1 MTIDSMKKTKFPTH
15 TYSEWQQAAEKAIK
29 GKPFEEI
36 LKTPTIEDVT
46 LEPLYTKEMLE
57 QLGDYVPA
65 QVAAIQHGKHQ
76 PNWLVSQEVIADSA
90 QEYLALM
97 KDDILRGNETIVY
110 TGFRKF
116 DWTEEQL
123 KELAELIVQYPIYFK
138 LTGDGQNIL
147 QVFDV
152 VDPDKLS
159 QVQGVIFSEET
170 VQAPANV
177 RTQLVDTIPV
187 HHAGG
192 TAVHELGVALS
203 ILSERL
209 EDADFAETVKNTW
222 IRFAVDTQFFQE
234 IAKLR
239 AFRVLWQAFCSAY
252 GKEAPAIPLFTET
265 SVRSYSKLDPYVN
278 LLRAG
283 NSTFAAV
290 LGGTDAHTVHPH
302 DFLTEPDLSSRR
314 IARNVQL
321 VLKEE
326 AHVSHVI
333 DPAAGSYFIE
343 TLTKQYVEA
352 AWEYFLEIEDTGG
365 YSEVIKSGWL
375 TDDIQAKWVEREKNT
390 ATRKQS
396 LIGTNIYANP
406 QEPVKDAK
414 IDDSHLEYMTAKRL
428 ATPFENLR
436 AQSKVTSLKSAIVLV
451 EPLKKIKGQAD
462 FVLGFLAVGGIEPV
476 VSSHLATAEEINR
489 FLNDEQIDYAVLC
502 GSKEAIAAVVSGLN
516 TRASVD
522 LAGKYPKEQLSEWA
536 PFGIADTVYSGKQ
549 LTAKLEKILAL
560 GKEALQDG

>member
-1 MTIDSMKKTKFPTH
+1 MTIDSMKKTKFPTR

-29 GKPFEEI
+29 GKPFEET
-36 LKTPTIEDVT
+36 LKTPTIEDVK
-46 LEPLYTKEMLE
+46 LEPLYTKNMLD
-57 QLGDYVPA
+57 QLGSYLPK

-76 PNWLVSQEVIADSA
+76 PSWLVSQEVMADSA
-90 QEYLALM
+90 EEYLALM
-97 KDDILRGNETIVY
+97 QDDILRGNETVVY

-116 DWTEEQL
+116 EWTDAQL
-123 KELAELIVQYPIYFK
+123 SELAELIVQYPIYFK
-138 LTGDGQNIL
+138 LVGEDQNIL
-147 QVFDV
+147 RVFDF
-152 VDPDKLS
+152 VDPEQLE

-170 VQAPANV
+170 IQAPKRV
-177 RTQLVDTIPV
+177 RTQLIDTIPI

-203 ILSERL
+203 ILSERM
-209 EDADFAETVKNTW
+209 EESDFVKTANNTW

-239 AFRVLWQAFCSAY
+239 AFRVLWHAFSSAY
-252 GKEAPAIPLFTET
+252 GEEAPTIPLFTET

-321 VLKEE
+321 VIKEE
-326 AHVSHVI
+326 AHVSHVV

-343 TLTKQYVEA
+343 TLTKEYVDA
-352 AWEYFLEIEDTGG
+352 AWSYFLEIEEAGG

-375 TDDIQAKWVEREKNT
+375 TDDIQAKWIEREKNV

-414 IDDSHLEYMTAKRL
+414 IDDGHLEYMTAKRL

-436 AQSKVTSLKSAIVLV
+436 AQSRVTGLKTAIVLV
-451 EPLKKIKGQAD
+451 EPLKISKAQVD
-462 FVLGFLAVGGIEPV
+462 FVSGFLAVGGIEPLI
-476 VSSHLATAEEINR
+476 SPHLATAEEINL
-489 FLNDEQIDYAVLC
+489 FLAGESIDYAVLC
-502 GSKEAIAAVVSGLN
+502 GSKEAVAAVVQGLD
-516 TRASVD
+516 TQASID
-522 LAGKYPKEQLSEWA
+522 LAGKYPKDQLAEWA
-536 PFGIADTVYSGKQ
+536 NYGIEDTLYSGKHI
-549 LTAKLEKILAL
+549 TAKLEKILAL
-560 GKEALQDG
+560 GKEAL

>member
-1 MTIDSMKKTKFPTH
+1 MTIDSMKKTKFPTR
-15 TYSEWQQAAEKAIK
+15 TYSDWQQAAEKTIK
-29 GKPFEEI
+29 GKPFEET

-46 LEPLYTKEMLE
+46 LEPLYTKDMLD

-76 PNWLVSQEVIADSA
+76 PSWLVSQEVMADSA
-90 QEYLALM
+90 QEYLSLM
-97 KDDILRGNETIVY
+97 KDDILRGNETVVY
-110 TGFRKF
+110 TGFHKF
-116 DWTEEQL
+116 DWTNEQL
-123 KELAELIVQYPIYFK
+123 IELAEMIVQYPIYFK
-138 LTGDGQNIL
+138 LTGDDQNIL
-147 QVFDV
+147 RVFDFV
-152 VDPDKLS
+152 APEHLP

-170 VQAPANV
+170 VKAPDNV
-177 RTQLVDTIPV
+177 RTQLVDTVPI

-203 ILSERL
+203 ILSERM
-209 EDADFAETVKNTW
+209 EDADFSNTAKNTW
-222 IRFAVDTQFFQE
+222 IRFAIDTQFFQE

-239 AFRVLWQAFCSAY
+239 AFRVLWQAFSSAY
-252 GKEAPAIPLFTET
+252 GQEAPTIPIFTET

-302 DFLTEPDLSSRR
+302 DFLTAPDPSSRR

-321 VLKEE
+321 VIKEE

-343 TLTKQYVEA
+343 TLTKEYVEA
-352 AWEYFLEIEDTGG
+352 AWNYFLEIEEAGG

-375 TDDIQAKWVEREKNT
+375 TDDIQAKWIERKKNV

-414 IDDSHLEYMTAKRL
+414 IDDGHLEYMTAKRL

-436 AQSKVTSLKSAIVLV
+436 AQSKVTTLKSAIVLV
-451 EPLKKIKGQAD
+451 EPLKKIKAQVD
-462 FVLGFLAVGGIEPV
+462 FVSGFLAVGGIEPLI
-476 VSSHLATAEEINR
+476 STYLATAEEINQ
-489 FLNDEQIDYAVLC
+489 FLADENIDYAVLC
-502 GSKEAIAAVVSGLN
+502 GSKEAVAAVIPQLK
-516 TRASVD
+516 ADACID

-536 PFGIADTVYSGKQ
+536 EFGIRDTLYAGKHM
-549 LTAKLEKILAL
+549 TAKLEKILAL
-560 GKEALQDG
+560 GKEAL

>member
-1 MTIDSMKKTKFPTH
+1 MTIESMKNTQFPTH

-29 GKPFEEI
+29 GKPFEET

-46 LEPLYTKEMLE
+46 LEPLYTKEMLN
-57 QLGDYVPA
+57 QLGSYIPA

-76 PNWLVSQEVIADSA
+76 PSWLVSQEVTADSA
-90 QEYLALM
+90 QEYLVLM
-97 KDDILRGNETIVY
+97 KDDILRGNETVVY

-116 DWTEEQL
+116 EWTDEQL
-123 KELAELIVQYPIYFK
+123 AELAEMIVQYPLYFK
-138 LTGDGQNIL
+138 LTGDDHDIL
-147 QVFDV
+147 RVFDFV
-152 VDPDKLS
+152 SADQLS
-159 QVQGVIFSEET
+159 QVQGVIFSEEA
-170 VQAPANV
+170 VEAPENV
-177 RTQLVDTIPV
+177 RTHLVDTIPI

-203 ILSERL
+203 ILSERI
-209 EDADFAETVKNTW
+209 EDADFAETVKKTW

-239 AFRVLWQAFCSAY
+239 AFRVLWQAFSSAY
-252 GKEAPAIPLFTET
+252 GKEAPTIPLFTET

-321 VLKEE
+321 VIKEE

-343 TLTKQYVEA
+343 TLTKEYVEA
-352 AWEYFLEIEDTGG
+352 AWNYFLEIEEAGG

-375 TDDIQAKWVEREKNT
+375 TDDIQAKWIERKENV

-414 IDDSHLEYMTAKRL
+414 IDDGHLEYMTAKRL
-428 ATPFENLR
+428 ATPFESIR
-436 AQSKVTSLKSAIVLV
+436 AQSRVTSLKSAIILV
-451 EPLKKIKGQAD
+451 EPLKKIKVQAD
-462 FVLGFLAVGGIEPV
+462 FVSGFLAVGGIEPL
-476 VSSHLATAEEINR
+476 VSSHLATAEEINQ
-489 FLNDEQIDYAVLC
+489 FLEQENIDYAVLC
-502 GSKEAIAAVVSGLN
+502 GSKEAVGAIVPGLN
-516 TRASVD
+516 TQASID

-536 PFGIADTVYSGKQ
+536 TFGVADSLYSGKHI
-549 LTAKLEKILAL
+549 TSKLEKILAL
-560 GKEALQDG
+560 GKEAL

>member
-1 MTIDSMKKTKFPTH
+1 MTIESMKRTQFPTH

-29 GKPFEEI
+29 GKPFDET

-46 LEPLYTKEMLE
+46 LEPLYTKEMLDR
-57 QLGDYVPA
+57 LGRYVPA
-65 QVAAIQHGKHQ
+65 QVAAIQNGKHQ
-76 PNWLVSQEVIADSA
+76 PSWLVSQEVTADSA

-97 KDDILRGNETIVY
+97 KDDILRGNETVVY

-116 DWTEEQL
+116 DWTDEQL
-123 KELAELIVQYPIYFK
+123 TELAEMIVQYPIYFK
-138 LTGDGQNIL
+138 LTGDDQNIL
-147 QVFDV
+147 RVFDFV
-152 VDPDKLS
+152 SSERISK
-159 QVQGVIFSEET
+159 VQGVIFSEEA
-170 VQAPANV
+170 VEAPENV
-177 RTQLVDTIPV
+177 RTRLVDTIPI

-203 ILSERL
+203 IFSERM
-209 EDADFAETVKNTW
+209 EDADFAETTKKTW

-239 AFRVLWQAFCSAY
+239 AFRVLWQAFSSAY
-252 GKEAPAIPLFTET
+252 GEEAPTIPLFTET

-321 VLKEE
+321 VIKEE

-343 TLTKQYVEA
+343 TLTKEYVEA
-352 AWEYFLEIEDTGG
+352 AWNYFLEIEEAGG

-375 TDDIQAKWVEREKNT
+375 TDDIQAKWIEREKNV

-414 IDDSHLEYMTAKRL
+414 IDDGHLEYMTAKRL
-428 ATPFENLR
+428 ATPFENIR
-436 AQSKVTSLKSAIVLV
+436 AQSRMTGLKSAIVLI
-451 EPLKKIKGQAD
+451 EPLKKIKAQAD
-462 FVLGFLAVGGIEPV
+462 FVSGFLAVGGIEPL
-476 VSSHLATAEEINR
+476 VSPHLATAEEINQ
-489 FLNDEQIDYAVLC
+489 FLADEQIDYAVLC
-502 GSKEAIAAVVSGLN
+502 GSKEAVAAIVPGLN
-516 TRASVD
+516 TQSSID

-536 PFGIADTVYSGKQ
+536 SFGIVDSLYSGKHI
-549 LTAKLEKILAL
+549 TSKLENILAL
-560 GKEALQDG
+560 GKEAL

>member
-1 MTIDSMKKTKFPTH
+1 MTIESMKRTQFPTH

-29 GKPFEEI
+29 GKPFNET

-46 LEPLYTKEMLE
+46 LEPLYTKAMLDE
-57 QLGDYVPA
+57 LGSYVPA
-65 QVAAIQHGKHQ
+65 QVAAIQRGKHQ
-76 PNWLVSQEVIADSA
+76 PSWLVSQEVTADSA

-97 KDDILRGNETIVY
+97 KDDILRGNETVVY

-116 DWTEEQL
+116 EWTDEQFT
-123 KELAELIVQYPIYFK
+123 ELAEMIVQYPIYFK
-138 LTGDGQNIL
+138 LTGDDQNIL
-147 QVFDV
+147 RVFDFV
-152 VDPDKLS
+152 SPEQLS
-159 QVQGVIFSEET
+159 QVQGVIFSEEA
-170 VQAPANV
+170 VEAPENV
-177 RTQLVDTIPV
+177 RTQLVDTIPI

-203 ILSERL
+203 ILSERM
-209 EDADFAETVKNTW
+209 EDADFAETAKKTW

-239 AFRVLWQAFCSAY
+239 AFRVLWQAFSSAY
-252 GKEAPAIPLFTET
+252 GEEAPTIPLFTET

-321 VLKEE
+321 VIKEE

-333 DPAAGSYFIE
+333 DPSAGSYFIE
-343 TLTKQYVEA
+343 TLTKEYVEA
-352 AWEYFLEIEDTGG
+352 AWNYFLEIEEAGG

-375 TDDIQAKWVEREKNT
+375 TDDIQAKWIEREKNV

-414 IDDSHLEYMTAKRL
+414 IDDGHMEYMTAKRL

-436 AQSKVTSLKSAIVLV
+436 AQSRVTSLKSAIVLV
-451 EPLKKIKGQAD
+451 EPLKKIKAQAD
-462 FVLGFLAVGGIEPV
+462 FVSGFLAVGGIEPL
-476 VSSHLATAEEINR
+476 VSPHLATAEEINQ
-489 FLNDEQIDYAVLC
+489 FLADENIDYAVLC
-502 GSKEAIAAVVSGLN
+502 GSKEAVAAWYL
-516 TRASVD
+516 D
-522 LAGKYPKEQLSEWA
+522 
-536 PFGIADTVYSGKQ
+536 
-549 LTAKLEKILAL
+549 
-560 GKEALQDG
+560 

>member
-1 MTIDSMKKTKFPTH
+1 MTIESMKRTQFPTH

-29 GKPFEEI
+29 GKPFDET

-46 LEPLYTKEMLE
+46 LEPLYTKEMLDR
-57 QLGDYVPA
+57 LGRYVPA
-65 QVAAIQHGKHQ
+65 QVAAIQNGKHQ
-76 PNWLVSQEVIADSA
+76 PSWLVSQEVTADSA

-97 KDDILRGNETIVY
+97 KDDILRGNETVVY

-116 DWTEEQL
+116 DWTDEQL
-123 KELAELIVQYPIYFK
+123 TELAEIIVQYPIYFK
-138 LTGDGQNIL
+138 LTGDDQNIL
-147 QVFDV
+147 RVFDFV
-152 VDPDKLS
+152 SPERISK
-159 QVQGVIFSEET
+159 VQGVIFSEEA
-170 VQAPANV
+170 VEAPENV
-177 RTQLVDTIPV
+177 RTRLVDTIPI

-203 ILSERL
+203 IFSERM
-209 EDADFAETVKNTW
+209 EDADFAETTKKTW

-239 AFRVLWQAFCSAY
+239 AFRVLWQAFSSAY
-252 GKEAPAIPLFTET
+252 GEEAPTIPLFTET

-321 VLKEE
+321 VIKEE

-343 TLTKQYVEA
+343 TLTKEYVEA
-352 AWEYFLEIEDTGG
+352 AWNYFLEIEEAGG

-375 TDDIQAKWVEREKNT
+375 TDDIQAKWIEREKNV

-414 IDDSHLEYMTAKRL
+414 IDDGHLEYMTAKRL
-428 ATPFENLR
+428 ATPFENIR
-436 AQSKVTSLKSAIVLV
+436 AQSRMTGLKSAIVLV
-451 EPLKKIKGQAD
+451 EPLKKIKAQAD
-462 FVLGFLAVGGIEPV
+462 FVSGFLAVGGIEPL
-476 VSSHLATAEEINR
+476 VSPHLATAEEINQ
-489 FLNDEQIDYAVLC
+489 FLADEQIDYAVLC
-502 GSKEAIAAVVSGLN
+502 GSTEAVAAIVPGLN
-516 TRASVD
+516 TQSSID

-536 PFGIADTVYSGKQ
+536 SFGIVDSLYSGKHI
-549 LTAKLEKILAL
+549 TSKLEKILAL
-560 GKEALQDG
+560 GKEAL

>member
-1 MTIDSMKKTKFPTH
+1 MTIESMKNIQFPTH

-29 GKPFEEI
+29 GKPFEET

-46 LEPLYTKEMLE
+46 LEPLYTKEMLD
-57 QLGDYVPA
+57 QLGSYIPA
-65 QVAAIQHGKHQ
+65 QVAAIQHAKHQ
-76 PNWLVSQEVIADSA
+76 PSWLVSQEVMADSA

-116 DWTEEQL
+116 EWTDEQL
-123 KELAELIVQYPIYFK
+123 NELADMIVQYPLYFK
-138 LTGDGQNIL
+138 LTGDDQNIL
-147 QVFDV
+147 RVFDFV
-152 VDPDKLS
+152 APDQLANL
-159 QVQGVIFSEET
+159 QGVIFSEEA
-170 VQAPANV
+170 VKAPGNV
-177 RTQLVDTIPV
+177 RTRLVDTIPI

-203 ILSERL
+203 ILAERMENVDFL
-209 EDADFAETVKNTW
+209 ETAKNTW

-239 AFRVLWQAFCSAY
+239 AFRVLWQAFSSAY

-321 VLKEE
+321 VIKEE
-326 AHVSHVI
+326 AHVSHVV

-343 TLTKQYVEA
+343 TLTKEYVEA
-352 AWEYFLEIEDTGG
+352 AWNYFLEIEEAGG

-375 TDDIQAKWVEREKNT
+375 TDDIQAKWIEREKNV

-436 AQSKVTSLKSAIVLV
+436 AQSRVTSLKSAIVLV
-451 EPLKKIKGQAD
+451 EPLKKIKAQAD
-462 FVLGFLAVGGIEPV
+462 FVSGFLAVGGIEPL
-476 VSSHLATAEEINR
+476 VSPHLATAEEINQ
-489 FLNDEQIDYAVLC
+489 FLADEHIDYAVLC
-502 GSKEAIAAVVSGLN
+502 GSKEAVAVVVPGLN
-516 TRASVD
+516 TQTSID

-536 PFGIADTVYSGKQ
+536 SFGIGDTLYSGKHI
-549 LTAKLEKILAL
+549 TSKLEKILVL
-560 GKEALQDG
+560 GKEAL